1 MSRKEYTKQ
10 FKEEAVRLSYEV
22 GGAQASRQL
31 GLSQNLIYRWRKERK
46 ESPEEAFRGKGK
58 MKAEQAE
65 IARLKRQLADAKE
78 ENEILKK
85 AITIFSKPR

>member
-10 FKEEAVRLSYEV
+10 FKEEAVKLSYEI
-22 GGAQASRQL
+22 GGTQAARQL
-31 GLSQNLIYRWRKERK
+31 GVSANMLYRWRKETK
-46 ESPEEAFRGKGK
+46 TDGEEAFRGKGK
-58 MKAEQAE
+58 MRAEQAE